1 MAESRRRLSRPS
13 RRRRPACTDRRQPF
27 TYYNHELIAIIVI
40 VIVIAITVI
49 IIIVII
55 IIIIIIIIIVSAITI
70 VVIVIIIMQDQ
81 IHERGND
88 LGIIFMYHML
98 ARDSF

>member
-55 IIIIIIIIIVSAITI
+55 IIIIIIIVSAITI